1 MIFRVIAVTGGLAGA
16 AGLSQFPE
24 YSQQYTQRLSGAVDE
39 LSGVVAQFDADAE
52 SLGLSRDEALA
63 ELSLGSRMGQA
74 RAQSMGQ
81 VMERH
86 ARLSANLTSLKT
98 STALQK
104 ALNPMHFSDPEVA
117 RSTWADFK
125 PAVPVTPE
133 GAGFAGVGFV
143 AGYGLLAGLMAGL
156 GRVFRRRS
164 RPQPAQA

>member
-1 MIFRVIAVTGGLAGA
+1 MIFRVIAVIGGLACG

-52 SLGLSRDEALA
+52 TLGLSRDEALV

-81 VMERH
+81 VLERH
-86 ARLSANLTSLKT
+86 ARLSADL
-98 STALQK
+98 TALNESTVVQK
-104 ALNPMHFSDPEVA
+104 ALKPMHFSDSDVA
-117 RSTWADFK
+117 RAAWADFK

-143 AGYGLLAGLMAGL
+143 AGYGLLAGLMTVLSGM
-156 GRVFRRRS
+156 FRRRS
-164 RPQPAQA
+164 RPQAAEA

>member
-1 MIFRVIAVTGGLAGA
+1 MIFRVIAVVGGLAVG

-39 LSGVVAQFDADAE
+39 LSSVVAQFDADAE

-81 VMERH
+81 VLERH
-86 ARLSANLTSLKT
+86 ARLSADLAALRD
-98 STALQK
+98 STVVQK
-104 ALNPMHFSDPEVA
+104 ALNPMYFSDSDVA
-117 RSTWADFK
+117 RAAWADFT
-125 PAVPVTPE
+125 PAMPVTPA

-156 GRVFRRRS
+156 GRLFRRRS

>member
-1 MIFRVIAVTGGLAGA
+1 MIFRVIAVTGGLACA

-39 LSGVVAQFDADAE
+39 LSAVVAQFDTDAA

-81 VMERH
+81 VLERH
-86 ARLSANLTSLKT
+86 ARLSADLAVLREATVV
-98 STALQK
+98 QK
-104 ALNPMHFSDPEVA
+104 ALKPLHFSDSDVA
-117 RSTWADFK
+117 RAAWADFK

-133 GAGFAGVGFV
+133 GAGFAGVGFL
-143 AGYGLLAGLMAGL
+143 AGYGLLAGVMAGL
-156 GRVFRRRS
+156 GRVFRRR
-164 RPQPAQA
+164 PQRQAAEA